1 MTFLPS
7 ILGIRHSIINTIL
20 TARVFFFIA
29 RISFCTYLV
38 HLFVVYQYLYTRS
51 YDVYY
56 DIKETFSV
64 FIGLVPIILFL
75 GVVMT
80 LVIEVPFGNM
90 LKMAMARDR
99 GKEVKEKVVVR

>member
-20 TARVFFFIA
+20 TAKVFFFLA

-38 HLFVVYQYLYTRS
+38 HLFVIFQFLYTRS

-56 DIKETFSV
+56 DIKETFTM
-64 FIGLVPIILFL
+64 FMGLVPIILFL
-75 GVVMT
+75 GIVMT
-80 LVIEVPFGNM
+80 LLIEVPFGNM
-90 LKMAMARDR
+90 LKMALARDR
-99 GKEVKEKVVVR
+99 AKDAKDTIVLR